1 MDKISAAICT
11 CNLRQTYFM
20 AVVAGLSDAAAA
32 VFAKGWD
39 LGCDP
44 TGRAIQDGNAIS
56 ILNVGLDIAGS
67 HTLGVYR

>member
-1 MDKISAAICT
+1 
-11 CNLRQTYFM
+11 M

-39 LGCDP
+39 PGCDP
-44 TGRAIQDGNAIS
+44 TGRAIQEGNAIS